1 MGSEMCIRDRPEVGE
16 EHTIQ
21 LEAEP
26 DDWVDHD
33 EAPVR
38 SVRLRVQEVDRHV
51 PSVLA
56 IELVEDYPDQSDDD
70 DEKEDA

>member
-1 MGSEMCIRDRPEVGE
+1 M
-16 EHTIQ
+16 
-21 LEAEP
+21 
-26 DDWVDHD
+26 
-33 EAPVR
+33 R
-38 SVRLRVQEVDRHV
+38 SIRLRVQEVDRHV